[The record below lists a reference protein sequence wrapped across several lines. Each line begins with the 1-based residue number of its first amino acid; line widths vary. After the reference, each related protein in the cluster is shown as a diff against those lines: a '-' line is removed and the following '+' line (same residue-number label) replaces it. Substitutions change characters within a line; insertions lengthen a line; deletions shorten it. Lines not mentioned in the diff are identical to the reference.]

1 MTFLWTLLALG
12 LAVLG
17 LDRLVESMYRYP
29 RRSHDVTPQADGIPF
44 QELSIPAA
52 QGGHLYA
59 WWIPGAPNAPTLVLV
74 HGWARNLGR
83 MRPYI
88 RALHSM
94 GYNLLAF
101 DARNHGSSSP
111 LKRPTVATFAEDVL
125 SAVEFVLGGGQ
136 TDSPSLGVVGLS
148 VGGGAAIDA
157 AGWDPR
163 IQSVV
168 TVGAISHPVAVMRHE
183 FRKRHVPGFVA
194 RFLLAYMR
202 LRFGLDFDRIA
213 PMNNIGQAEAHIFL
227 IHGEKDET
235 IPLEQAQALAAA
247 GREGKVQLWIVPGK
261 GHSDCHTHPQFW
273 EKVQA
278 FLDRTLPAP

>member
-1 MTFLWTLLALG
+1 MTLFWTLLALG

-17 LDRLVESMYRYP
+17 LDRLVEGMYRYQRKP
-29 RRSHDVTPQADGIPF
+29 NDITPQADGIPY
-44 QELSIPAA
+44 EEITIPAA

-59 WWIPGAPNAPTLVLV
+59 WWIPGAPDAPTLILV
-74 HGWARNLGR
+74 HGWARNVGR
-83 MRPYI
+83 MMPYI
-88 RALHSM
+88 RALHPL

-101 DARNHGSSSP
+101 DARNHGRSSD
-111 LKRPTVATFAEDVL
+111 LKHPTVATFAEDVL
-125 SAVEFVLGGGQ
+125 TGVDFVLASQ
-136 TDSPSLGVVGLS
+136 RTCSSSLGVIGLS

-157 AGWDPR
+157 AGWDSR

-183 FRKRHVPGFVA
+183 FRKRHVPGFMA
-194 RFLLAYMR
+194 SFLLAYMR

-213 PMNNIGQAEAHIFL
+213 PVNNIGRAEADIFL

-278 FLDRTLPAP
+278 FLQRTLPLA